1 MPMIL
6 GPFAISIYAIA
17 LYAGVAVVILIGLT
31 LLLRK
36 KK

>member
-1 MPMIL
+1 MIL
-6 GPFAISIYAIA
+6 GPFAISIDAIA